1 MASNYAKAY
10 TEVLEI
16 INHFSEEERELIPEE
31 KIKFFNENCDKN
43 YDFRIDTNMPLEDQ
57 NISKEANAI
66 IVVLYRDY
74 FATEEEKQKIE
85 VILKK
90 NSEEKEKLKRE
101 KYNPDDLFKNNQEES
116 KENNIKQNEEIK
128 EVNTSELLIVKKED
142 GFFKRFINYIKSL
155 FSKKS

>member
-128 EVNTSELLIVKKED
+128 EVNTSELPIVKKED